1 MQKRRYQSA
10 LGEDD
15 ADADIYGPLVRTLIR
30 SRYALVGAT
39 LLLGVS
45 AMLHLSASSTP
56 TSTYIC
62 PRTLPPFK
70 VVPFLQILTF
80 AVDLCL
86 LLLLSQF
93 LDSRP
98 YRRAGYRVTGWAC
111 IVRLPPHQ
119 VMQHKLKYCKIS
131 SGILAIAGVIIFLTM
146 PEHRFWI
153 LHVPDV
159 FHASLVKFTAA
170 SFLLLC
176 SAARI
181 VSEMPS
187 FINTSTNCSR

>member
-1 MQKRRYQSA
+1 MQKRRYQSV
-10 LGEDD
+10 LGDDD

-62 PRTLPPFK
+62 PRTL
-70 VVPFLQILTF
+70 VPFLQILTF

-93 LDSRP
+93 LESRP

-111 IVRLPPHQ
+111 IVRLSTSPSYATQAKH
-119 VMQHKLKYCKIS
+119 CKIS
-131 SGILAIAGVIIFLTM
+131 SGILTIAGIIIFLTM

-159 FHASLVKFTAA
+159 FHSSLLKFTAA

-181 VSEMPS
+181 VSELPS
-187 FINTSTNCSR
+187 FNQHPNSLF